1 MVIAKNHMAKTT
13 KHVLKI
19 ARHQTRVIMT
29 AFVQPILEKI
39 QRIVLQ
45 IVGRQIVIEMEYAK
59 AKMEKILLLA
69 LKIVDVTM
77 MAYANQNEEKIQIP
91 ALMIVNHPPVIK
103 TAHAS
108 EKTARMKPTVPAT
121 ASRLLHLLSVIIMEC
136 VILENIGLH
145 AATVHHVPW
154 PSQTMTTLPM
164 LGVL

>member
-1 MVIAKNHMAKTT
+1 
-13 KHVLKI
+13 
-19 ARHQTRVIMT
+19 MT

-59 AKMEKILLLA
+59 AKMEKILQIA
-69 LKIVDVTM
+69 LMIVAVIMT
-77 MAYANQNEEKIQIP
+77 APANQSEEKIQIP

-121 ASRLLHLLSVIIMEC
+121 ASLHLPSVIIMEYA
-136 VILENIGLH
+136 ILENIGLR
-145 AATVHHVPW
+145 AVTVHHAPW
-154 PSQTMTTLPM
+154 RSQTMTM
-164 LGVL
+164 LLMPAVL